1 MNRNDF
7 RKMFKSAGPVVLPV
21 IHVLDREQ
29 AERNVRVLL
38 NEGAAGCFLINH
50 DFGVEQF
57 LPIIAEVRQ
66 KFPSLWL
73 GVNFLAT
80 TGKYAFPI
88 LGRMK
93 AAGIVVD
100 GYWADDACIDERRKI
115 GEQDAA
121 IEIANSLSISGW
133 NGFYTGGTCFKKQR
147 EIAPEFYGVA
157 ARLAT
162 SFTDAVCT
170 SGPATGVAADTQK
183 IETFREAIGDHAL
196 LLASGVTPENVH
208 HYLPNVDGFLVATG
222 INAPGDFYNIQPRKL
237 ARLLTIVQ
245 TYGGIAQ

>member
-38 NEGAAGCFLINH
+38 NKGAAGCFLINH

-80 TGKYAFPI
+80 LKLPIHTIHSNNRHLPARVRAFVTF
-88 LGRMK
+88 LS
-93 AAGIVVD
+93 
-100 GYWADDACIDERRKI
+100 ER
-115 GEQDAA
+115 
-121 IEIANSLSISGW
+121 
-133 NGFYTGGTCFKKQR
+133 
-147 EIAPEFYGVA
+147 
-157 ARLAT
+157 
-162 SFTDAVCT
+162 
-170 SGPATGVAADTQK
+170 
-183 IETFREAIGDHAL
+183 
-196 LLASGVTPENVH
+196 VTE
-208 HYLPNVDGFLVATG
+208 
-222 INAPGDFYNIQPRKL
+222 
-237 ARLLTIVQ
+237 
-245 TYGGIAQ
+245 